1 MTLPAALD
9 TLIRDDFA
17 QVDEVI
23 RKYMNQDV
31 VLIRHAVELIID
43 SGEFR
48 IRPALTLLTAGAL
61 GYAGPHR
68 HALAAAIELIHGSL
82 VLHHAVD
89 ELAGGAAAASE
100 NASLLG
106 NAGNILLGDLLYTG
120 AFRIIVD
127 IGDMRLMQ
135 VLSDATT
142 MIAEGEVMHLTEP
155 ASPEQ
160 DLARHIAIL
169 RARSA
174 KLFEA
179 ASQCAAIIAA
189 ASLAVEQMLAAYGL
203 HLGSAYQVWREPAGP
218 VSGAAEKLAGEESA
232 LASAAIAPLAESP
245 YKSALL
251 QCAAW
256 AGQHAPAAA
265 PVTTRASSTLALH

>member
-1 MTLPAALD
+1 MARPAAID
-9 TLIRDDFA
+9 RLIRDDLA

-31 VLIRHAVELIID
+31 VLIRHAVELIINTD
-43 SGEFR
+43 EFR
-48 IRPALTLLTAGAL
+48 IRPALALLTAGAL

-89 ELAGGAAAASE
+89 ELAGGAAAASG

-160 DLARHIAIL
+160 DMARHIAIL

-179 ASQCAAIIAA
+179 ACQCAAIVAA
-189 ASLAVEQMLAAYGL
+189 APPAVEQMLAAYGL
-203 HLGSAYQVWREPAGP
+203 HLGTAYQVRREPAGMAT
-218 VSGAAEKLAGEESA
+218 GAAEDLAGQESEQA
-232 LASAAIAPLAESP
+232 GAAIAPLAESP

-256 AGQHAPAAA
+256 AGQHAPDE
-265 PVTTRASSTLALH
+265 PPLR

>member
-1 MTLPAALD
+1 MATLAARER
-9 TLIRDDFA
+9 LIGDDLA
-17 QVDEVI
+17 EVDEVI

-31 VLIRHAVELIID
+31 VLIRHAVELIIN

-89 ELAGGAAAASE
+89 ELAGGPDAASE
-100 NASLLG
+100 NAGLLG

-120 AFRIIVD
+120 AFRIIVE

-155 ASPEQ
+155 ASPAQ
-160 DLARHIAIL
+160 DMARHIAIL

-189 ASLAVEQMLAAYGL
+189 APPAVEQLLAAYGL
-203 HLGSAYQVWREPAGP
+203 HLGTAYQVWREPAGTAA
-218 VSGAAEKLAGEESA
+218 GAAEKLAGQESA
-232 LASAAIAPLAESP
+232 QASAAIAPLADSP

-251 QCAAW
+251 ECAAW
-256 AGQHAPAAA
+256 AGQRAPDEQ
-265 PVTTRASSTLALH
+265 PLQ